1 MEYHFTKISCL
12 NFKNEIKAHAT
23 GVFRVNCNY
32 QVKFPECNVVNDFVG
47 QQAARVNFKPVVSL
61 EVDK

>member
-12 NFKNEIKAHAT
+12 NFKNEIKVHAT
-23 GVFRVNCNY
+23 SVFRVNCNY
-32 QVKFPECNVVNDFVG
+32 QVKFPECNVVNDFVD

-61 EVDK
+61 KVDK